1 MHVHVQYKI
10 KLICVYQLY
19 NAKTFIINN
28 QLLIL
33 VLCNISVTN
42 ITIDEVDQA
51 LVSEVI
57 EVSVVNIHNIY
68 IYNQKLYVKSMIIY
82 INTKGQLK

>member
-1 MHVHVQYKI
+1 M
-10 KLICVYQLY
+10 
-19 NAKTFIINN
+19 
-28 QLLIL
+28 
-33 VLCNISVTN
+33 TN

-57 EVSVVNIHNIY
+57 EVSVVNMHNIH
-68 IYNQKLYVKSMIIY
+68 NQKLYVKSMIIY